1 MHERCDFALTI
12 SQSEFKATHLLNST
26 YSLNESAPLLN
37 FPQAAE
43 EMFQKSLN
51 MSYIGLMSGKKEHPH
66 PIRIDEL
73 EEHILTPP
81 NFRQERVTISQVEV
95 EEVEES
101 ESSIREEEAKY
112 AFVRSLS
119 KDGQELF
126 ASTGCTV
133 CSS

>member
-1 MHERCDFALTI
+1 MHEKCEFALSI

-26 YSLNESAPLLN
+26 FSLNESAPLLS

-43 EMFQKSLN
+43 EMFQQSLN
-51 MSYIGLMSGKKEHPH
+51 MSYIGHMSGKKGHLH
-66 PIRIDEL
+66 PIRADEL
-73 EEHILTPP
+73 EERTLTTP
-81 NFRQERVTISQVEV
+81 NFRQEPATYSQVKV

-101 ESSIREEEAKY
+101 ESSIGEEDVKY